1 MKNLKIVNETLGQAF
16 GVLDT
21 IARQNGTSIN
31 SVTIDVNKSDL
42 SRGKI
47 VGTANVRKGRK
58 RFSIQQTGRKVNL
71 EFMGTKLAA

>member
-1 MKNLKIVNETLGQAF
+1 MKNLKIVNETLVQAF
-16 GVLDT
+16 GVLNN
-21 IARQNGTSIN
+21 IARQNGTNIN
-31 SVTIDVNKSDL
+31 SVTIDVSKSDL

-47 VGTANVRKGRK
+47 VGTANVSKGRK